1 MTDYLWQIGLA
12 YLIGAIP
19 FGFIIGKVFYRV
31 DLRTRGSGNIGAT
44 NAYRELGTAAGL
56 ATFALDF
63 LKGFMA
69 VQLGMPE
76 PMAVLACALAA
87 VIGNDWSVF
96 LGFKSGKGV
105 ACSVG
110 AFTFISPWATLSAFA
125 VWLLLLGWKKIVSL
139 ASIAAAPVVPLVLFI
154 SGAPLEYAAFA
165 AFAAFLVI
173 GKHRDNISRLLRGE
187 EKPISRGGKR

>member
-1 MTDYLWQIGLA
+1 MTGYLWQIGLA
-12 YLIGAIP
+12 YLIGALP
-19 FGFIIGKVFYRV
+19 FGFIIGKLFYRV
-31 DLRTRGSGNIGAT
+31 DLRTRGSENIGAT
-44 NAYRELGTAAGL
+44 NAYRELGAVAGL

-76 PMAVLACALAA
+76 PLAVLACALAA

-110 AFTFISPWATLSAFA
+110 AFTFISPMATLAAFV
-125 VWLLLLGWKKIVSL
+125 VWLILMGWKKIVSL
-139 ASIAAAPVVPLVLFI
+139 ASIVAAPVVPLVIFF
-154 SGAPLEYAAFA
+154 SDAPLEYAVFA
-165 AFAAFLVI
+165 AFAAVIVI
-173 GKHRDNISRLLRGE
+173 GKHKDNIGRLLRGE
-187 EKPISRGGKR
+187 EKPISRERR